1 MCYVN
6 KRGSSGRC
14 VATVP
19 VYIPDFLRRFPRYR
33 NLDNDPIIQYPGA
46 VPLCQISW
54 KLAKLASV
62 LHRFDWLQIERQEP
76 SFTALADSRDQESK
90 VTCGSCAT
98 KSSVCR
104 DLSDSDWLISRS
116 CVHARS
122 GWLASLGNRKK
133 AALSAVSWR
142 RASIVG
148 GQYHRC
154 SWFLQWG
161 ILNIKWL
168 IVFVGF
174 LEWSLVFQT
183 LQAVDQSGI

>member
-1 MCYVN
+1 MLMCYVN

-104 DLSDSDWLISRS
+104 DLSDSD
-116 CVHARS
+116 
-122 GWLASLGNRKK
+122 
-133 AALSAVSWR
+133 
-142 RASIVG
+142 
-148 GQYHRC
+148 
-154 SWFLQWG
+154 
-161 ILNIKWL
+161 
-168 IVFVGF
+168 
-174 LEWSLVFQT
+174 
-183 LQAVDQSGI
+183 